1 MGKFKEYILRKC
13 STKELEKLVINRK
26 IKETK
31 NIYEKTY
38 LRGIAYDFSKY
49 YREYGDK
56 SEIKEHF
63 KNVIS
68 NIEKNMIGI
77 SEKRQLC
84 LLQSI
89 RKIVT
94 LHLASG
100 NIANFIYD
108 SNAEKRWL
116 GFAIPDTYVNK
127 NGNSVSI
134 SSDVEDVSLIDEN
147 IDVVEYLWNIE
158 RWENHLSNHKIEGE
172 PLKAD
177 LFVTEEL
184 PHYYPE
190 LNLILA
196 GGGCTHRTAEAYIH
210 KREGLAK
217 VERYDISELIECVK
231 TDGVNWINEI
241 NNEPIGS
248 EIDDYRIAVI
258 FTLRKMEKKLEKE
271 ICDGKNTQQN

>member
-1 MGKFKEYILRKC
+1 
-13 STKELEKLVINRK
+13 
-26 IKETK
+26 
-31 NIYEKTY
+31 
-38 LRGIAYDFSKY
+38 
-49 YREYGDK
+49 
-56 SEIKEHF
+56 
-63 KNVIS
+63 
-68 NIEKNMIGI
+68 MIGI

-127 NGNSVSI
+127 NGNRVSI

-271 ICDGKNTQQN
+271 ICDGKNTQ

>member
-84 LLQSI
+84 LLQSF

-158 RWENHLSNHKIEGE
+158 RWENHLSNHIIEGE

-210 KREGLAK
+210 KRKGLAK

-241 NNEPIGS
+241 NNEPIGR

-271 ICDGKNTQQN
+271 ICDGKNAQ

>member
-1 MGKFKEYILRKC
+1 MRKFKEYILRKC

-68 NIEKNMIGI
+68 NIEEHMIGI

-84 LLQSI
+84 LLQSF

-158 RWENHLSNHKIEGE
+158 RWENHLSNHIIEGE

-210 KREGLAK
+210 KRKGLAK

-241 NNEPIGS
+241 NNEPIGR

-271 ICDGKNTQQN
+271 ICDGKNAQ

>member
-31 NIYEKTY
+31 NIHEKTY

-84 LLQSI
+84 LLQSL

-127 NGNSVSI
+127 NGNSASI

-158 RWENHLSNHKIEGE
+158 RWENHLSNHIIEGE

-210 KREGLAK
+210 KRKGLAK

-241 NNEPIGS
+241 NNEPIGR

-271 ICDGKNTQQN
+271 ICDGKNAQ

>member
-84 LLQSI
+84 LLQSF

-158 RWENHLSNHKIEGE
+158 RWENHLSNHIIEGE

-210 KREGLAK
+210 KRKGLAK

-271 ICDGKNTQQN
+271 ICDGKNAQ

>member
-49 YREYGDK
+49 YREYGNK

-84 LLQSI
+84 LLQSF

-100 NIANFIYD
+100 DIANFIYD
-108 SNAEKRWL
+108 CNAEKRWL

-158 RWENHLSNHKIEGE
+158 RWENHLSNHIIEGE

-210 KREGLAK
+210 KRKGLAK

-241 NNEPIGS
+241 NNEPIGR

-271 ICDGKNTQQN
+271 ICDGKNAQ

>member
-31 NIYEKTY
+31 NIHEKTY

-68 NIEKNMIGI
+68 NIEEHMKGK

-84 LLQSI
+84 LLQSL

-158 RWENHLSNHKIEGE
+158 RWENHLSNHIIEGE

-210 KREGLAK
+210 KRKGLAK

-241 NNEPIGS
+241 NNEPIGR

-271 ICDGKNTQQN
+271 ICDGKNAQ

>member
-63 KNVIS
+63 KNVIN
-68 NIEKNMIGI
+68 NIEEHMKGK

-84 LLQSI
+84 LLQSL

-158 RWENHLSNHKIEGE
+158 RWENHLSNHIIEGE

-210 KREGLAK
+210 KRKGLAK
-217 VERYDISELIECVK
+217 VERYDISKLIECVK

-241 NNEPIGS
+241 NNEPIGR

-271 ICDGKNTQQN
+271 ICDGKNAQ

>member
-1 MGKFKEYILRKC
+1 MGKVKEYILRKC

-26 IKETK
+26 IKEIK
-31 NIYEKTY
+31 NIHEKTY

-63 KNVIS
+63 KNVIN
-68 NIEKNMIGI
+68 NIEEHMKGK

-84 LLQSI
+84 LLQSL

-158 RWENHLSNHKIEGE
+158 RWENHLSNHIIEGE

-210 KREGLAK
+210 KRKGLAK

-241 NNEPIGS
+241 NNEPIGR

-271 ICDGKNTQQN
+271 ICDGKNAQ

>member
-13 STKELEKLVINRK
+13 STKELEKLVIDRK

-31 NIYEKTY
+31 NLYEKTY

-68 NIEKNMIGI
+68 NIEKHMIGI

-158 RWENHLSNHKIEGE
+158 RWENHLSNHIIEGE

-196 GGGCTHRTAEAYIH
+196 GGGCTHRTAEAYVH
-210 KREGLAK
+210 KRKGLAK

-241 NNEPIGS
+241 NNEPIGR

-271 ICDGKNTQQN
+271 ICDGKNAQ

>member
-31 NIYEKTY
+31 NIHEKTY

-63 KNVIS
+63 KNVIN
-68 NIEKNMIGI
+68 NIEEHMKGK

-84 LLQSI
+84 LLQSL

-158 RWENHLSNHKIEGE
+158 RWENHLSNHIIEGE

-210 KREGLAK
+210 KRKGLAK
-217 VERYDISELIECVK
+217 VERYDISKLIECVK

-241 NNEPIGS
+241 NNEPIGR

-271 ICDGKNTQQN
+271 ICDGKNAQ

>member
-49 YREYGDK
+49 YRKYGDK

-63 KNVIS
+63 KNVIN
-68 NIEKNMIGI
+68 NIEEHMKDK

-84 LLQSI
+84 LLQSL

-158 RWENHLSNHKIEGE
+158 RWENHLSNHIIEGE

-210 KREGLAK
+210 KRKGLAK

-241 NNEPIGS
+241 NNEPIGR

-258 FTLRKMEKKLEKE
+258 FTLKKMEKKLEKE
-271 ICDGKNTQQN
+271 ICDGKNAQ

>member
-84 LLQSI
+84 LLQSL

-158 RWENHLSNHKIEGE
+158 RWENHLSNHIIEGE

-210 KREGLAK
+210 KRKGLAK
-217 VERYDISELIECVK
+217 VERYDISKLIECVK

-241 NNEPIGS
+241 NNEPIGR

-271 ICDGKNTQQN
+271 ICDGKNAQ

>member
-84 LLQSI
+84 LLQSF

-100 NIANFIYD
+100 DIANFIYD

-158 RWENHLSNHKIEGE
+158 RWENHLSNHIIEGE

-177 LFVTEEL
+177 LFLTEEL

-210 KREGLAK
+210 KRKGLAK

-241 NNEPIGS
+241 NNEPIGR

-271 ICDGKNTQQN
+271 ICDGKNAQ

>member
-1 MGKFKEYILRKC
+1 MGKVKEYILRKC

-31 NIYEKTY
+31 NIHEKTY

-84 LLQSI
+84 LLQSV

-158 RWENHLSNHKIEGE
+158 RWENHLSNHIIEGE

-210 KREGLAK
+210 KRKGLAK

-241 NNEPIGS
+241 NNEPIGR

-271 ICDGKNTQQN
+271 ICDGKNAQ

>member
-1 MGKFKEYILRKC
+1 M
-13 STKELEKLVINRK
+13 
-26 IKETK
+26 
-31 NIYEKTY
+31 
-38 LRGIAYDFSKY
+38 
-49 YREYGDK
+49 
-56 SEIKEHF
+56 
-63 KNVIS
+63 IS

-84 LLQSI
+84 LLQSL

-158 RWENHLSNHKIEGE
+158 RWENHLSNHIIEGE

-210 KREGLAK
+210 KRKGLAK

-241 NNEPIGS
+241 NNEPIGR

-271 ICDGKNTQQN
+271 ICDGKNAQ

>member
-84 LLQSI
+84 LLQSL

-158 RWENHLSNHKIEGE
+158 RWENHLSNHIIEGE

-210 KREGLAK
+210 KRKGLAK

-241 NNEPIGS
+241 NNEPIGR

-271 ICDGKNTQQN
+271 ICDGKNAQ

>member
-31 NIYEKTY
+31 NIYEKTC

-84 LLQSI
+84 LLQSL

-158 RWENHLSNHKIEGE
+158 RWENHLSNHIIEGE

-210 KREGLAK
+210 KRKGLAK

-241 NNEPIGS
+241 NNEPIGR

-271 ICDGKNTQQN
+271 ICDGKNAQ

>member
-63 KNVIS
+63 KNVIN
-68 NIEKNMIGI
+68 NIEEHMKGK

-84 LLQSI
+84 LLQSF

-158 RWENHLSNHKIEGE
+158 RWENHLSNHIIEGE

-210 KREGLAK
+210 KRKGLAK
-217 VERYDISELIECVK
+217 VERYEISELIECVK
-231 TDGVNWINEI
+231 TDGVNWISEL
-241 NNEPIGS
+241 NNEPIGR

-271 ICDGKNTQQN
+271 ICDGKNAQ

>member
-68 NIEKNMIGI
+68 NIEKHMIGI

-84 LLQSI
+84 LLQSF

-158 RWENHLSNHKIEGE
+158 RWENHLSNHIIEGE

-210 KREGLAK
+210 KRKGLAK

-241 NNEPIGS
+241 NNEPIGR

-271 ICDGKNTQQN
+271 ICDGKNAQ

>member
-63 KNVIS
+63 KNVIN
-68 NIEKNMIGI
+68 NIEEHMKGK

-84 LLQSI
+84 LLQSF

-158 RWENHLSNHKIEGE
+158 RWENHLSNHIIEGE

-210 KREGLAK
+210 KRKGLAK
-217 VERYDISELIECVK
+217 VERYDISKLIECVK

-241 NNEPIGS
+241 NNEPIGR

-271 ICDGKNTQQN
+271 ICDGKNAQ

>member
-1 MGKFKEYILRKC
+1 MEKFKEYILRKC
-13 STKELEKLVINRK
+13 STKELEKLVIDRK

-84 LLQSI
+84 LLQSL

-158 RWENHLSNHKIEGE
+158 RWENHLSNHIIEGE

-210 KREGLAK
+210 KRKGLAK

-241 NNEPIGS
+241 NNEPIGR

-271 ICDGKNTQQN
+271 ICDGKNAQ

>member
-84 LLQSI
+84 LLQSL

-147 IDVVEYLWNIE
+147 IDVIEYLWNIE
-158 RWENHLSNHKIEGE
+158 RWENHLSNHIIEGE

-210 KREGLAK
+210 KRKGLAK

-271 ICDGKNTQQN
+271 ICDGKNAQ

>member
-84 LLQSI
+84 LLQSL

-94 LHLASG
+94 LHRASG

-158 RWENHLSNHKIEGE
+158 RWENHLSNHIIEGE

-210 KREGLAK
+210 KRKGLAK

-241 NNEPIGS
+241 NNEPIGR

-271 ICDGKNTQQN
+271 ICDGKNAQ

>member
-68 NIEKNMIGI
+68 NIEEHMIGI

-84 LLQSI
+84 LLQSF

-158 RWENHLSNHKIEGE
+158 RWENHLSNHIIEGE

-210 KREGLAK
+210 KRKGLAK

-241 NNEPIGS
+241 NNEPIGR

-271 ICDGKNTQQN
+271 ICDGKNAQ

>member
-13 STKELEKLVINRK
+13 STKDLEKLVIDRK

-68 NIEKNMIGI
+68 NIEKHMIGI

-84 LLQSI
+84 LLQSF

-127 NGNSVSI
+127 NGNIVSI

-177 LFVTEEL
+177 LFVAENL

-217 VERYDISELIECVK
+217 SGRWAL
-231 TDGVNWINEI
+231 
-241 NNEPIGS
+241 
-248 EIDDYRIAVI
+248 
-258 FTLRKMEKKLEKE
+258 MKE
-271 ICDGKNTQQN
+271 

>member
-49 YREYGDK
+49 YRKYGDK

-63 KNVIS
+63 KNVIN
-68 NIEKNMIGI
+68 NIEEHMKDK

-84 LLQSI
+84 LLQSL

-158 RWENHLSNHKIEGE
+158 RWENHLSNHIIEGE

-210 KREGLAK
+210 KRKGLAK

-241 NNEPIGS
+241 NNEPIGR

-271 ICDGKNTQQN
+271 ICDGKNAQ

>member
-1 MGKFKEYILRKC
+1 MGKVKEYILRKC

-31 NIYEKTY
+31 NIHEKTY

-63 KNVIS
+63 KNVIN
-68 NIEKNMIGI
+68 NIEEHMKGK

-84 LLQSI
+84 LLQSL

-158 RWENHLSNHKIEGE
+158 RWENHLSNHIIEGE

-210 KREGLAK
+210 KRKGLAK

-241 NNEPIGS
+241 NNEPIGR

-271 ICDGKNTQQN
+271 ICDGKNAQ

>member
-13 STKELEKLVINRK
+13 STKELEKLVIDRK

-63 KNVIS
+63 KNVIN
-68 NIEKNMIGI
+68 NIEEHMKGI

-84 LLQSI
+84 LLQSL

-158 RWENHLSNHKIEGE
+158 RWENHLSNHIIEGE

-210 KREGLAK
+210 KRKGLAK

-241 NNEPIGS
+241 NNEPIGR

-271 ICDGKNTQQN
+271 ICDGKNAQ

>member
-63 KNVIS
+63 KNVIN
-68 NIEKNMIGI
+68 NIEEHMKGK

-84 LLQSI
+84 LLQSL

-158 RWENHLSNHKIEGE
+158 RWENHLSNHIIEGE

-210 KREGLAK
+210 KRKGLAK

-241 NNEPIGS
+241 NNEPIGR

-271 ICDGKNTQQN
+271 ICDGKNAQ

>member
-84 LLQSI
+84 LLQSL

-158 RWENHLSNHKIEGE
+158 RWENHLSNHIIEGE

-210 KREGLAK
+210 KRKGLAK

-241 NNEPIGS
+241 NNEPIGR

-258 FTLRKMEKKLEKE
+258 FTLRKMEKE
-271 ICDGKNTQQN
+271 ICDGKNAQ

>member
-84 LLQSI
+84 LLQSF

-100 NIANFIYD
+100 DIANFIYD

-158 RWENHLSNHKIEGE
+158 RWENHLSNHIIEGE

-210 KREGLAK
+210 KRKGLAK

-241 NNEPIGS
+241 NNEPIGR

-271 ICDGKNTQQN
+271 ICDGKNAQ

>member
-84 LLQSI
+84 LLQSL

-116 GFAIPDTYVNK
+116 GFAIPNTYVNK

-158 RWENHLSNHKIEGE
+158 RWENHLSNHIIEGE

-210 KREGLAK
+210 KRKGLAK

-241 NNEPIGS
+241 NNEPIGR

-271 ICDGKNTQQN
+271 ICDGKNAQ

>member
-84 LLQSI
+84 LLQSL

-158 RWENHLSNHKIEGE
+158 RWENHLSNHIIEGE

-210 KREGLAK
+210 KRKGLAK
-217 VERYDISELIECVK
+217 VERYDISKLIECVK

-271 ICDGKNTQQN
+271 ICDGKNAQ

>member
-84 LLQSI
+84 LLQSL

-158 RWENHLSNHKIEGE
+158 RWENHLSNHIIEGE

-210 KREGLAK
+210 KRKGLAK

-271 ICDGKNTQQN
+271 ICDGKNAQ